1 MRKKIEDLFQRKQS
15 YNSMH
20 SLNTSIESIVV
31 AARGAHHLLGQGRGL
46 AVLFGGRWHH
56 LAGGDREA
64 EAGGAQQD
72 GHSLPRDE
80 VVRVMFMV
88 GTAGTAAL
96 ASPWTVAPA
105 TDGSAGTASG
115 RDGWASGGGGGS
127 TCCPGGAVSG

>member
-1 MRKKIEDLFQRKQS
+1 M
-15 YNSMH
+15 
-20 SLNTSIESIVV
+20 V

-46 AVLFGGRWHH
+46 MVLLGGRWYDF
-56 LAGGDREA
+56 ADGDREV
-64 EAGGAQQD
+64 EAGEAQQD
-72 GHSLPRDE
+72 GHSFPRDE

-105 TDGSAGTASG
+105 IGGPAGAASG
-115 RDGWASGGGGGS
+115 RGGWASGGGGGS